1 MNRGVFNVAGI
12 LLLVGVFVIGGGI
25 YQPGPAMLWTG
36 DACPQPTVTCGTLPL
51 GVIGAIAA
59 GVVIGGRVFYPKQE
73 VDDV

>member
-12 LLLVGVFVIGGGI
+12 LLLV
-25 YQPGPAMLWTG
+25 WTG